1 MDKFIDNLFSE
12 TLYNDELSNEVSHNN
27 KIKNTNINS
36 FDSLSKKYINKLNNI
51 AKKRNAK
58 ILTIHDFN
66 KLTQNGGSL
75 KNYSGF
81 CHQHPTQ
88 CGVGGYGKTPACGMT
103 GGGDM
108 NLEQF
113 TRKFNKTSNYKTS
126 KNVINNLYLLINN
139 ELNKK

>member
-1 MDKFIDNLFSE
+1 
-12 TLYNDELSNEVSHNN
+12 
-27 KIKNTNINS
+27 
-36 FDSLSKKYINKLNNI
+36 
-51 AKKRNAK
+51 
-58 ILTIHDFN
+58 
-66 KLTQNGGSL
+66 
-75 KNYSGF
+75 
-81 CHQHPTQ
+81 
-88 CGVGGYGKTPACGMT
+88 MT